1 MPQPNDALVG
11 PGSAALNVG
20 FTWTFIGTSTGRDYP
35 ILLKAPYPFR
45 ITETVSKCASGT
57 ATGTV
62 KIDGSS
68 LGGSAHSVSST
79 EEAIARS
86 SSNVVSKD
94 QDVIVTF
101 TAGAVDPQITIKGQ
115 RI

>member
-1 MPQPNDALVG
+1 MVAPNDALVG
-11 PGSAALNVG
+11 PSAGAASVG
-20 FTWTFIGTSTGRDYP
+20 FTWSFIGTSTARDYP
-35 ILLKAPYPFR
+35 IILKAPYPFR

-62 KIDGSS
+62 KVDGSS
-68 LGGSAHSVSST
+68 VGGSAHSVSSS
-79 EEAIARS
+79 EEAIVRT
-86 SSNVVSKD
+86 SSNTVAKD

-115 RI
+115 RL